1 MIMPWIQLRDHSE
14 FYNEML
20 FRHWQGDH
28 DNTGWL
34 DDSQIFRD
42 IMLEDYGIE
51 VQSGPVGPNRR
62 FYLDDRNY
70 LLFLLKWS

>member
-1 MIMPWIQLRDHSE
+1 MMPWIRLRDHRD
-14 FYNEML
+14 FYNEIL
-20 FRHWQGDH
+20 HHYPHGDH
-28 DNTGWL
+28 VDTKFWQ
-34 DDSQIFRD
+34 DPARFRD

-51 VQSGPVGPNRR
+51 VTSGPVGPDRR

>member
-1 MIMPWIQLRDHSE
+1 MMPWIRLRDHRD
-14 FYNEML
+14 FYNEIL
-20 FRHWQGDH
+20 RRHQHRDH
-28 DNTGWL
+28 APIFWHHDE
-34 DDSQIFRD
+34 FRD

-51 VQSGPVGPNRR
+51 VTSGPVGEDRR